1 MLIFLSCTEVKYSNF
16 LQFIQ
21 STTVVL
27 ALTSKLEK
35 TEVKEVLEQ
44 QNPVDSLAMLME
56 LDS

>member
-1 MLIFLSCTEVKYSNF
+1 MSCTEVKYSNF